1 MNYFAHALPFLDRPS
16 FAVATGIPDWLT
28 VCDRRVRLRSKHAA
42 AYVDSADSMIAAVA
56 GGIIQHLHDDAQFHG
71 TQAFV
76 TTWLELTA
84 AARDAL
90 DGERGFRPS
99 FLGHLLVE
107 VLLDAALI
115 AERPEALLHYYA
127 LLDEAV
133 PDEIQAAVNRMAPR
147 PAMHLA
153 AMIDGFRG
161 ARILS
166 DYAEDGT
173 LMVRLNQIMGRV
185 GCPPLPEDFADILP
199 DARRL
204 VISRQDALLDTP
216 REV

>member
-1 MNYFAHALPFLDRPS
+1 MNYFAHALPFLDRPW
-16 FAVATGIPDWLT
+16 FAAATGIPDWLT
-28 VCDRRVRLRSKHAA
+28 VCDRHVRLRSKHATA
-42 AYVDSADSMIAAVA
+42 FLDHADAMVAAVA
-56 GGIIQHLHDDAQFHG
+56 GGVIQHLRDDARFHG

-84 AARDAL
+84 AAREVL

-99 FLGHLLVE
+99 FLGHLLTE

-115 AERPEALLHYYA
+115 AERPEALRRYYTA
-127 LLDEAV
+127 LEEVA
-133 PDEIQAAVNRMAPR
+133 PAQIEAAVNRMAPR
-147 PAMHLA
+147 PASRLA
-153 AMIDGFRG
+153 ALIEGFRR

-173 LMVRLNQIMGRV
+173 LMVRLNQVMVRV
-185 GCPPLPEDFADILP
+185 GCPELPEEFTCILS

-204 VISRQDALLDTP
+204 VAERQDALLDLP
-216 REV
+216 EVG